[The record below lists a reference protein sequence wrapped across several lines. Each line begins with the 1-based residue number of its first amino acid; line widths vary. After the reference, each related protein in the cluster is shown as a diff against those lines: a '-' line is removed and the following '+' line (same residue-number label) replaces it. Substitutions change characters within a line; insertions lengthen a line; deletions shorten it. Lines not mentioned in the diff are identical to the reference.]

1 MELEEFI
8 TQNLNEVSTVT
19 GIPFELMDEL
29 HIDKK
34 MEIIT
39 LGDYIENIDTIQ
51 KIVNDDLVYSAA
63 DDIAIFLGI
72 DKEKLNSLP
81 FDTLSQVC
89 GMFEMENSI
98 TSDDVLKDRLLKL
111 MEGNNN
117 TRSESQ

>member
-29 HIDKK
+29 HVDKK
-34 MEIIT
+34 MEIIM
-39 LGDYIENIDTIQ
+39 LGDYIEHIDTIQ
-51 KIVNDDLVYSAA
+51 KIVNDDLVYSAT
-63 DDIAIFLGI
+63 DDIAIFLGV
-72 DKEKLNSLP
+72 DKEKLTSLP
-81 FDTLSQVC
+81 LDTLSQVC

-98 TSDDVLKDRLLKL
+98 TPDEVLKDRLLKL

-117 TRSESQ
+117 TL

>member
-29 HIDKK
+29 HVDKK
-34 MEIIT
+34 MEIIM
-39 LGDYIENIDTIQ
+39 LGDYIEHIDTIQ
-51 KIVNDDLVYSAA
+51 KIVNDDLVYSAT

-72 DKEKLNSLP
+72 DKEKLTSLP
-81 FDTLSQVC
+81 LDTLSQVC

-98 TSDDVLKDRLLKL
+98 TSDEVLKDRLLKL

-117 TRSESQ
+117 TL

>member
-29 HIDKK
+29 HVDKK
-34 MEIIT
+34 MEIIM
-39 LGDYIENIDTIQ
+39 LGDYIEHIDTIQ
-51 KIVNDDLVYSAA
+51 KIVNDDLVYSAT
-63 DDIAIFLGI
+63 DDIAIFLGVDVSKI
-72 DKEKLNSLP
+72 KSLP
-81 FDTLSQVC
+81 FETLSQVC

-98 TSDDVLKDRLLKL
+98 TSDEVLKDRLLKL

-117 TRSESQ
+117 TL